1 MAIASVGG
9 CTSPP
14 SAPRARGGPRT
25 NSNKKLEQ
33 RTAQSDNGWG
43 TGVARV
49 RSVSGS
55 QNSYIAK
62 RPVVKCPVVKRPC
75 GTTRSP
81 IIPGTPFAADRQ
93 RAPAIH
99 LQCFCGC
106 TLCHM
111 APQALRQAHCTQPRA
126 TGTEGPSHLR
136 THTSLHRLGPGTK
149 SQNSRHVTRVLLN
162 AVACECN

>member
-62 RPVVKCPVVKRPC
+62 RPVVKCYSLRHHAFPHNSWNSFC
-75 GTTRSP
+75 SRSAARASNP
-81 IIPGTPFAADRQ
+81 PSMFLRVHLVPHGTPSTAPSTLHATARDRN
-93 RAPAIH
+93 RRTIPPAYTHFI
-99 LQCFCGC
+99 
-106 TLCHM
+106 
-111 APQALRQAHCTQPRA
+111 ASPRDQITKLSTCDA
-126 TGTEGPSHLR
+126 CSVKCC
-136 THTSLHRLGPGTK
+136 RL
-149 SQNSRHVTRVLLN
+149 
-162 AVACECN
+162 